1 MPCATINPAVDFR
14 VGSQSGPGA
23 KSEFSKAH
31 YEVSSSAMADE
42 INWKYDPESDDA
54 GDGPARSTQSLS
66 WTASEYIDHQQ
77 GPKWFL
83 LLGVGTLAVA
93 GIVYLLTKDYF
104 ATGLMVV
111 LGVIV
116 GIFAKRQPRQLT
128 YELSSEGLK
137 IDKKLYPF
145 RSFKSFSIVQD
156 GPLLSLNLL
165 PIKRLIPPISAYFD
179 AGDHEKILDILGDRL
194 PYEDHKLD
202 GVERL
207 TRRLRF

>member
-1 MPCATINPAVDFR
+1 
-14 VGSQSGPGA
+14 
-23 KSEFSKAH
+23 
-31 YEVSSSAMADE
+31 MADE
-42 INWKYDPESDDA
+42 INWKYDPESDEA
-54 GDGPARSTQSLS
+54 GGGHSRHAQSLS

-104 ATGLMVV
+104 ATGLMVI

-116 GIFAKRQPRQLT
+116 GFFAKRQPRQLT
-128 YELSSEGLK
+128 YELSNDGLK
-137 IDKKLYPF
+137 IDKKTYPF

-202 GVERL
+202 SVERL